1 MSEHRNMSVEE
12 MKKQIHKVRTQKISG
27 LTLSII
33 IIIVVAVIGVGTY
46 VHLQW
51 RKKNIGEISSFG
63 AERDTQVQQLAK
75 PASWTLKTENVEFIE
90 DKDVAKQGGTQYQV
104 TIDGAA
110 KGSIVVKGYYDT
122 EAKKW
127 YDDGIDVSV
136 SADSNPSS
144 DDISHLFA
152 AILAVYFGADGN
164 EAYEAISSS
173 LSKGDATEGIGA
185 NLVLGRSGNIHASV
199 GFSVYDGN
207 IWYMNAGTYN

>member
-75 PASWTLKTENVEFIE
+75 PASWTLKTENVEFVE

-127 YDDGIDVSV
+127 YDDGIEK
-136 SADSNPSS
+136 
-144 DDISHLFA
+144 F
-152 AILAVYFGADGN
+152 
-164 EAYEAISSS
+164 EC
-173 LSKGDATEGIGA
+173 
-185 NLVLGRSGNIHASV
+185 ASR
-199 GFSVYDGN
+199 
-207 IWYMNAGTYN
+207 